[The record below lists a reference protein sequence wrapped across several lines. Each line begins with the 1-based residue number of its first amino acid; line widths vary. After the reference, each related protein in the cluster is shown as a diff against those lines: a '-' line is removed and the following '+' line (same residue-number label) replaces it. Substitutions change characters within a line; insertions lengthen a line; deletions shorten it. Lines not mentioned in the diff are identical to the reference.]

1 MIPILYDAQAT
12 NLGTNGIGRLSE
24 CTSCLVTEERNGDY
38 TLELRYP
45 VTGKLFPYLTV
56 DAIIGAKPNRETEVD
71 HFRIISIYAESMDTV
86 VVTARQVALEAM
98 RNNVYLGR
106 PGYEFGYSNLGDAAD
121 DLWKY
126 DSALTNRVPGAN
138 DPAVFPSLSFYSDIT
153 AADSNNLPPTAFAFQ
168 WNNVLIGIEGS
179 FIDKCGGELKY
190 NGYSVSIL
198 RQRGDNYG
206 VRLSYGKNITGI
218 QQQTDFSDTYDGFIP
233 FITLSEPYERNVIV
247 AQHTTSDPYKDMI
260 VYSDA
265 RGLYAHNRIQ
275 ALDCNGVMV
284 VDSMGEVDYDATYT
298 ACVNYIQQHPE
309 WSLPDV
315 TTTVQFVPL
324 GQTEEYRHLAEFES
338 LDLCDTVQV
347 YFPSLGVNKSAK
359 VVKAVYNTLREKYDS
374 LEIGTLKQTLAQT
387 IKSIKKGR

>member
-1 MIPILYDAQAT
+1 MIPIIYDAQAT

-71 HFRIISIYAESMDTV
+71 HFRIISIYAESMNTV

-98 RNNVYLGR
+98 RNNVYLGIVYAGLR
-106 PGYEFGYSNLGDAAD
+106 PTEYTNLADEADYLWNNTTTLAAGIGYPGTYPSITFSGDAYAPAGA
-121 DLWKY
+121 
-126 DSALTNRVPGAN
+126 STTPSGMSIPFNRV
-138 DPAVFPSLSFYSDIT
+138 VC
-153 AADSNNLPPTAFAFQ
+153 
-168 WNNVLIGIEGS
+168 GIEGS
-179 FIDKCGGELKY
+179 LIDRFGGELKY
-190 NGYSVSIL
+190 QDYTVSIL
-198 RQRGDNYG
+198 AARGSNNG
-206 VRLSYGKNITGI
+206 TRLAYGKNITGI
-218 QQQTDFSDTYDGFIP
+218 QQTSDFSETYDGFIP
-233 FITLSEPYERNVIV
+233 YVTI
-247 AQHTTSDPYKDMI
+247 SDPYEINEPVAIGDPTDPKEPI
-260 VYSDA
+260 VWSQYK
-265 RGLYAHNRIQ
+265 GLYAHSRVLP
-275 ALDCNGVMV
+275 LDVNSIIVSDSNGNINW
-284 VDSMGEVDYDATYT
+284 SSTYT
-298 ACVNYIQQHPE
+298 ASVAYVAQHPE